1 MKVPV
6 DSVLLEPL
14 MSCFQSKR

>member
-6 DSVLLEPL
+6 VSVRLEPL
-14 MSCFQSKR
+14 MSCFQNKR